1 MAKRK
6 RSTKKSSKKASK
18 ARSDRKP
25 LKVLE
30 MFERKMTKN
39 LPKLRATIKARG
51 GKVSKGE

>member
-18 ARSDRKP
+18 ARSDKKP